1 MKLLRGLWKL
11 LVGVKDALV
20 LLAMLIFFSAL
31 FFALSVKPNDA
42 VPGSGALVL
51 DLKGALVEQPSDTDT
66 LSLISGNGGITREH
80 RLRDVERALASA
92 ALSGNVKAIVLDLD
106 AFTGGSQATI
116 AAAARAIDTARA
128 SGKPVLAYATGY
140 TDDSY
145 MLAAHATEV
154 WLNPFGAVLLTGPG
168 GSQLYYKGLLD
179 KLGITT
185 KIYRVGE
192 FKSAV
197 EPYIRSD
204 QSPAARAANQALAD
218 ALWASWRSNVQA
230 ARPKA
235 VLADYIAH
243 PDAAI
248 RLAAGNMADAALKA
262 KLVDHLGDRT
272 AFNARVASIAGDAD
286 DGGINDYKAI
296 PLDRWAASHP
306 EKSSGTPI
314 GVLTIAGTIVDGEAP
329 AGTAGG
335 ATISKLLLEELA
347 RNRIKALV
355 VRVDSPGGSVLASE
369 QIRSA
374 IMQAKARK
382 LPVVVSMGGL
392 AASGGY
398 WVSTPADRI
407 LADPSTITGSIG
419 VFGILPTFQ
428 GSLAKLGL
436 SADGVKTTPL
446 SGEPDVLRGT
456 SPEFDSMLQSSIEDM
471 YVRFTGL
478 VAQSRKLPIER
489 VRQIAEGRV
498 WAGTSAKEIGLIDG
512 YGNVDDAIAAAAK
525 LAKIDPAAARPLYIE
540 KPLNSWKQLL
550 KSVLAPEQGADQTAA
565 VRDPWSRIAGRPDR
579 LIARALADARSVLSG
594 PAIQVRCL
602 DCLSD
607 APAPSPRDISL
618 AQSLMAWAAR

>member
-1 MKLLRGLWKL
+1 MKLVRGLWAL

-31 FFALSVKPNDA
+31 FFALSVKPNTT
-42 VPGSGALVL
+42 VPGSGALLL
-51 DLKGALVEQPSDTDT
+51 DLRGALVEQPADADA
-66 LSLISGNGGITREH
+66 LSLISGNSGVTREH
-80 RLRDVERALASA
+80 RLRDVERALVSA
-92 ALSGNVKAIVLDLD
+92 ATSSEIKAVVLDLD
-106 AFTGGSQATI
+106 AFTGGSQATM
-116 AAAARAIDTARA
+116 AAAAKAIDTARA
-128 SGKPVLAYATGY
+128 SGKPVFAYATGY

-145 MLAAHATEV
+145 LLAAHATEV
-154 WLNPFGAVLLTGPG
+154 WLNPLGAVLLTGSG
-168 GSQLYYKGLLD
+168 GTQLYYKGLLD
-179 KLGITT
+179 KLGVTT

-218 ALWASWRSNVQA
+218 ALWANWRANVKA
-230 ARPKA
+230 ARPKSA
-235 VLADYIAH
+235 LEDYVAH

-248 RLAAGNMADAALKA
+248 RATGGNMADAALKA
-262 KLVDHLGDRT
+262 KLVDHLGDRN

-286 DGGINDYKAI
+286 GGGINDYKAI
-296 PLDRWAASHP
+296 PLERWAASHP

-335 ATISKLLLEELA
+335 ATISNLLLDELA

-374 IMQAKARK
+374 IMQAKARN

-407 LADPSTITGSIG
+407 IADPSTITGSIG

-456 SPEFDSMLQSSIEDM
+456 SPEFDAMLQSSIENI

-478 VAQSRKLPIER
+478 VAQSRRLPIER
-489 VRQIAEGRV
+489 VREIAEGRV
-498 WAGTSAKEIGLIDG
+498 WAGSSAKEIGLVDG
-512 YGNVDDAIAAAAK
+512 YGTVDDAIAEAAK
-525 LAKIDPAAARPLYIE
+525 LAKIAPANARPLYIE
-540 KPLNSWKQLL
+540 KPLNGWKQML
-550 KSVLAPEQGADQTAA
+550 KSVLAPDQEADEAA
-565 VRDPWSRIAGRPDR
+565 VRDPWSRIAARPDQ
-579 LIARALADARSVLSG
+579 LIARAIADARSVLTG

-607 APAPSPRDISL
+607 APAASPRDMSV
-618 AQSLMAWAAR
+618 AQSLLAWAAR